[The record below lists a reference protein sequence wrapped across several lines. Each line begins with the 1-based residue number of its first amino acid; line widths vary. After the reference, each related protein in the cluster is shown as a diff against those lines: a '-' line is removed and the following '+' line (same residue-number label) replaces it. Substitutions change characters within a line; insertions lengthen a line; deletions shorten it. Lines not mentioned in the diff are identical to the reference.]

1 MDKTFY
7 YVLHVN
13 SYMRNLAS
21 DTVAADTIPL
31 KLVVY
36 LGLLAAVLILAVQAW
51 YTMSPVL
58 EEAQI
63 KSQVEAASLSI
74 RSIQEGYARDSAESH
89 SPEGIMCT
97 LKFSFPASVRY
108 ISFGV
113 DPDPECNG
121 QLHDSEWVLENNTI
135 IYQYKN
141 GVKKRLFLEG
151 KPVHFIK
158 GEQNSEGIWMPLE
171 SRENALM
178 PLSLEKTGAIIEYP
192 VSGEFLF
199 ELVTQNG
206 IRYTTSHF

>member
-1 MDKTFY
+1 
-7 YVLHVN
+7 
-13 SYMRNLAS
+13 MRNLAS
-21 DTVAADTIPL
+21 DTTAADTIPL

-36 LGLLAAVLILAVQAW
+36 LSLLAAVLIIAFQAW
-51 YTMSPVL
+51 HNASPVL

-74 RSIQEGYARDSAESH
+74 RSIQEGYARDSAESY
-89 SPEGIMCT
+89 SPEGTMCT
-97 LKFSFPASVRY
+97 LKLSFPSSARY

-141 GVKKRLFLEG
+141 GVKKRLFLAG

-158 GEQNSEGIWMPLE
+158 GEQNSKGVWVPWE
-171 SRENALM
+171 SRENILT
-178 PLSLEKTGAIIEYP
+178 PLSPEKTGVVIECP

-199 ELVTQNG
+199 ELVMQNG
-206 IRYTTSHF
+206 IRYTMSHF